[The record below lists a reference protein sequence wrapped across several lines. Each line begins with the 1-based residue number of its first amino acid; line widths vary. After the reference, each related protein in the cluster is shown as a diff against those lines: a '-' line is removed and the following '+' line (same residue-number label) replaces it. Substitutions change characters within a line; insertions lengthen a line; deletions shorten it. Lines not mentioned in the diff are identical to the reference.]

1 MHKFLRTTSGYEVLS
16 NKGDI
21 KIILQ
26 QTTVLAG
33 AMETTLYTAH
43 YYIKEGTDWLKTNTT
58 HIYDT
63 ERDFISSLKQSD
75 AFSQAL
81 SELKELLS
89 EELSGDRL
97 HGESYPCH
105 YADGR

>member
-58 HIYDT
+58 HTYET
-63 ERDFISSLKQSD
+63 ERDFISSIRQLD

-89 EELSGDRL
+89 EELSNAQP
-97 HGESYPCH
+97 HGESYSYL
-105 YADGR
+105 YAGDR

>member
-1 MHKFLRTTSGYEVLS
+1 MGKFLKLASGYEVVS
-16 NKGDI
+16 NSGDI
-21 KIILQ
+21 KVILQ
-26 QTTVLAG
+26 QTTVLTG

-43 YYIKEGTDWLKTNTT
+43 YYVKEGTNWLRTNTT
-58 HIYDT
+58 HTYET
-63 ERDFISSLKQSD
+63 ERDFISSIRQSD